1 MWGLSRR
8 VVLLGAGLVLLI
20 ASALAQAATKPSA
33 QPAASQP
40 KVLILGTTVDGG
52 AMSWEA
58 QEAAADGFAV
68 RVVDG
73 AQWDAMTTKQFKRYR
88 AIIIG
93 DNHDSGNKSDVKPA
107 VANLHTW
114 GAAITG
120 NVILA
125 GSDPEYHASGNSPN
139 PTQPQTYIRKAIAFA
154 ARQPGHTGF
163 YFANTAYYSNTPVHV
178 RVLDALK
185 PNGFYWQA
193 ENDDTIH
200 IDPNTKPRV
209 RGLSDSTMSGWSETA
224 HRAFTKW
231 PKKTF
236 HVWAVGVNSA
246 GNWKT
251 SDHVRGWVHFLV
263 RGG

>member
-8 VVLLGAGLVLLI
+8 VVLLAAGLALLI
-20 ASALAQAATKPSA
+20 ASALAQAATKQ
-33 QPAASQP
+33 QPAPLPSQP
-40 KVLILGTTVDGG
+40 KVLILGTSVDGG
-52 AMSWEA
+52 STSWEA

-68 RVVDG
+68 KVVDG
-73 AQWDAMTTKQFKRYR
+73 PQWDAMTTKQFKRYR

-93 DNHDSGNKSDVKPA
+93 DNHDSGNKFDVKPA
-107 VANLHTW
+107 VANLRTW
-114 GAAITG
+114 GAAING

-125 GSDPEYHASGNSPN
+125 GSDPEYHASGSSNALGA
-139 PTQPQTYIRKAIAFA
+139 QTYIRKGIAFA
-154 ARQPGHTGF
+154 ARIPGHTGF
-163 YFANTAYYSNTPVHV
+163 YFAGTYYGGNTPRRV

-185 PNGFYWQA
+185 PNGFYWQN
-193 ENDDTIH
+193 ENSDTIH
-200 IDPNTKPRV
+200 IDPNTKPKV
-209 RGLSDSTMSGWSETA
+209 RGLSDSTMSGWGETA